1 MPDLTVFISYR
12 RADSSADAGRL
23 YDALRRR
30 FGRENLFMD
39 VDSLRPGEDW
49 VDAVEGAVTRCDVLL
64 AIIGP
69 DWVGAADGEG
79 NRRLNKELDRVR
91 LEIEAALRNSKPV
104 IPVLVEGAS
113 MPSSEDLPDTL
124 RPLLRRHAIR
134 VSHSTFESDLGAL
147 VRALRIIDRATH
159 GRRTTHAADA
169 ADNGPL
175 VVTPAPEPALPGPPP
190 TTQTAAPSTSPSV
203 PITPTPAPPPPVAA
217 PPMYVAPQ
225 PGPPQP
231 MPQPTYTPPPVVPAY
246 PYAQPVYGYNPPET
260 RKGPS
265 GVLVGVIALVL
276 VLIVGVGAMYALHIG
291 PFATAVASPTPI
303 PTVVPTAVVE
313 TPTPTIPPTAS
324 AVPPTATVP
333 STASAPPVT
342 PSTAPGALDHL
353 WAVVPVTVRDS
364 CSEDNSLAT
373 PRLYCFIA
381 AQTLSFWYES
391 FDTPTALD
399 EEYQSWLT
407 FRSIDQDV
415 ANCFDEPMP
424 LPCEG
429 PYKVGGIDP
438 AGRIAAVVDAD
449 NGWLYWTHEQALVFG
464 TGLVTLGGGQTFDDL
479 FSYWKSD
486 ASVLNFT
493 PPPSP

>member
-49 VDAVEGAVTRCDVLL
+49 VVAVEGAVTQCDVLL

-79 NRRLNKELDRVR
+79 NRRLHKELDRVR
-91 LEIEAALRNSKPV
+91 LEIEAALRNNKPV

-113 MPSSEDLPDTL
+113 MPSSEDLPETL

-159 GRRTTHAADA
+159 GRRTTHPANA

-203 PITPTPAPPPPVAA
+203 PITPTPAPPSPAIG

-225 PGPPQP
+225 PPPPQP

-342 PSTAPGALDHL
+342 PSTAPGALGHL
-353 WAVVPVTVRDS
+353 WAVVPVTVSDS

-391 FDTPTALD
+391 FDPTTALD
-399 EEYQSWLT
+399 DEYQSWLN
-407 FRSIDQDV
+407 FRSIDKDV
-415 ANCFDEPMP
+415 ANCFDDPMP

-438 AGRIAAVVDAD
+438 AGRVAAVVDGS

-464 TGLVTLGGGQTFDDL
+464 TGLVTIDGSQTFDDL

-486 ASVLNFT
+486 ASKLNFT